1 MTLRITQTLL
11 IYHHCLTEIKAVDQS
26 PFASVRHNDKG
37 RHPKKNLIDYKCF
50 SISYVISFLNVYTV
64 AQSGSDDVKI

>member
-1 MTLRITQTLL
+1 MTLRMTQTLL

-37 RHPKKNLIDYKCF
+37 HHPKKNPDRL
-50 SISYVISFLNVYTV
+50 
-64 AQSGSDDVKI
+64 